1 MEHKSADPA
10 YETSEVGLFAHQG
23 GTYSSLGD
31 RDHVHNHISRDELTG
46 GDTTNI
52 DYEI

>member
-1 MEHKSADPA
+1 MEDKSADPA

-23 GTYSSLGD
+23 GN
-31 RDHVHNHISRDELTG
+31 RDHVHDHILRDELTG